1 MERNIFKISCLI
13 FALLFLFSCQDDVT
27 VVSKFPVEKTLKSEP
42 AANMDSLYSLHD
54 VASDGARFYFSQKRK
69 SRFFVV
75 TDNDFNIK
83 GELCVSGHGRGE
95 WTAPMMAGQFGIY
108 GGKDCAYI
116 LERPSHTLYAQPVD
130 GSERMKMEDFRSRD
144 IASARYAFQT
154 GDGVYAGAQDDMK
167 CEFFVFDSR
176 GKYVKSFPHPAVDM
190 NSVGDMSQML
200 LQTRA
205 TYSHAA
211 GRIAA
216 SYFSFPLLVIR
227 NADGSVV
234 ATLQVENS
242 LPQYSHDNVGDSHLY
257 FKDIESDDKYIYAL
271 YSSPSHDDRDFVLVF
286 AWDGTP
292 VARYELAPAV
302 GFAVDSAGRRIVAIN
317 DSGGK
322 VVVYKM

>member
-1 MERNIFKISCLI
+1 MEHNILKFSCLI
-13 FALLFLFSCQDDVT
+13 FAVILFCGCQDDVT
-27 VVSKFPVEKTLKSEP
+27 LVSKFPVEKTLKSEP
-42 AANMDSLYSLHD
+42 AENMDSLYSLYD
-54 VASDGARFYFSQKRK
+54 VTSDGTRFFFSQKRK

-95 WTAPMMAGQFGIY
+95 WTAPMMTGQFGNY
-108 GGKDCAYI
+108 GGKGCAYV
-116 LERPSHTLYAQPVD
+116 LERPSHTLYAQPID
-130 GSERMKMEDFRSRD
+130 GSERMKVEDFKSRD
-144 IASARYAFQT
+144 IASVRYVFKT
-154 GDGVYAGAQDDMK
+154 VDGVYAGAQDDMA

-176 GKYVKSFPHPAVDM
+176 GKSVKSFPHPVVDM
-190 NSVGDMSQML
+190 KSVGDMSQML

-205 TYSHAA
+205 TYSYAA
-211 GRIAA
+211 DRIAV

-234 ATLQVENS
+234 ATLQVEKS
-242 LPQYSHDNVGDSHLY
+242 LPRYSHDNVSESHVF
-257 FKDIESDDKYIYAL
+257 FKDIQSDNKYIYAL

-292 VARYELAPAV
+292 VARYELVPAV

-317 DSGGK
+317 DSDGK